1 MSKKEQ
7 QVLER
12 KVKTQGEN
20 QAKKKEISQL
30 RQLVTKAAISSLS

>member
-20 QAKKKEISQL
+20 QAKKKKFRNYDNLLPKQQS
-30 RQLVTKAAISSLS
+30 VH